1 MSYHGIS
8 CHTILEYNVLT
19 KVKINMYKIYTWT
32 YKFILSNY
40 KLYDVKFI
48 VDSMLG
54 SLAKYLRFMGYDT
67 YYVKSNVKDDEIL
80 EICKRENR
88 ILITRDYE
96 LSKKCDNSIYIDDIK
111 LDKQIKFLIKKLNLN
126 FDNALSRCS
135 LCNTELIKID
145 KENVKDL
152 VPINVYNSI
161 NEFYYCTNCKKVYWF
176 GSHTKNIIKRLE
188 EIKNDC

>member
-1 MSYHGIS
+1 
-8 CHTILEYNVLT
+8 
-19 KVKINMYKIYTWT
+19 
-32 YKFILSNY
+32 
-40 KLYDVKFI
+40 
-48 VDSMLG
+48 MLG

-67 YYVKSNVKDDEIL
+67 YYVKNNVKDDEIL
-80 EICKRENR
+80 EICKKENR

-111 LDKQIKFLIKKLNLN
+111 LEKQIKFLINKLNLN

-145 KENVKDL
+145 KENVKNL
-152 VPINVYNSI
+152 VPINVYNNI
-161 NEFYYCTNCKKVYWF
+161 DEFYYCTNCKKVYWF

>member
-1 MSYHGIS
+1 
-8 CHTILEYNVLT
+8 
-19 KVKINMYKIYTWT
+19 
-32 YKFILSNY
+32 
-40 KLYDVKFI
+40 
-48 VDSMLG
+48 MLG